1 MLGER
6 VGWKIPQP
14 KNVAM
19 INFNVIVCNGIEV
32 HKTSTTSNFTNNN
45 DNKQSWPDHAMYFL

>member
-19 INFNVIVCNGIEV
+19 INFNVIVCNRIEV
-32 HKTSTTSNFTNNN
+32 HKTSTTSNYTNNN
-45 DNKQSWPDHAMYFL
+45 DNKQS

>member
-19 INFNVIVCNGIEV
+19 INFNVIVWNKIQ
-32 HKTSTTSNFTNNN
+32 KTSTASNFTNNN
-45 DNKQSWPDHAMYFL
+45 DNKQS